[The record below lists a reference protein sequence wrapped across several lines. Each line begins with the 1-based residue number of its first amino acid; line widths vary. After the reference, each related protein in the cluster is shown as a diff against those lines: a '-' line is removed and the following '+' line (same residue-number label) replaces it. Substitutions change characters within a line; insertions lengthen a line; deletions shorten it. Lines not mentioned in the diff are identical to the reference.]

1 MEVENF
7 LAEIA
12 QKLRRG
18 HPAGTKAGRHP
29 DSKFLLISGME
40 LYGTQQAP
48 ILMIEDLEPY
58 GTQQALMIFY

>member
-1 MEVENF
+1 M
-7 LAEIA
+7 
-12 QKLRRG
+12 RRG

-29 DSKFLLISGME
+29 DAKFLLISGME